1 MQHPQWEKARDRE
14 TLARKLAEHV
24 ASLLAAQLA
33 TRDRVS
39 LAVSGGST
47 PALFFQYLSRCVLPW
62 QRVSIVPVDERWVAL
77 GSDQAN
83 ESLIRAH
90 LLQGEAGG
98 ADFVS
103 LLGEA
108 NDPSEAVRRANE
120 RLAGIA
126 MPLTAAILGMGGDG
140 HTASWFPGD
149 PASGQA
155 LSDEAVSGY
164 CVTRAPSPP
173 HTRLTLSWP
182 CIRDATHCLLH
193 VHGDDKR
200 HVLEKALSAADAAP
214 RFPVRRLLERPLS
227 VFWSP

>member
-1 MQHPQWEKARDRE
+1 MQQFRWQKAHNREELARD
-14 TLARKLAEHV
+14 LAEHV
-24 ASLLAAQLA
+24 AALLAEQLA
-33 TRDRVS
+33 SREQVS

-47 PALFFQYLSRCVLPW
+47 PALFFQYLSRSELPW
-62 QRVSIVPVDERWVAL
+62 QRVSVVPVDERWVES

-90 LLQGEAGG
+90 LLQGEAAR

-108 NDPSEAVRRANE
+108 TDPGEAVRRANE

-126 MPLTAAILGMGGDG
+126 MPLTVAIMGMGGDG

-149 PASGQA
+149 PASGLA
-155 LSDEAVSGY
+155 LSDDAESGY
-164 CVTRAPSPP
+164 CLTRASSPP

-182 CIRDATHCLLH
+182 CVRDAAYCLLH
-193 VHGDDKR
+193 IHGEDKR
-200 HVLEKALSAADAAP
+200 RVLEAVAAAEGESQL
-214 RFPVRRLLERPLS
+214 PVRRLFERPLS